1 MPGTLKL
8 PLWVVLGFAAGFLFS
23 ACVNGTAP
31 QGTPSPGRT
40 QALEKVAAEEVYRD
54 LVNRVLDSIGQG
66 TRLLSS
72 VGVQLSGSPEQA
84 TEAEGIV
91 RPVKGSF
98 ELARE
103 QLEKAAP
110 PPGYER
116 PHRQILDALSLYTL
130 AAEAL
135 LPGPEAQEAD
145 YWRFQELMQQAGK
158 NFHEGS
164 ASLDD
169 VRRSTAGD

>member
-1 MPGTLKL
+1 
-8 PLWVVLGFAAGFLFS
+8 VLGFAAGFLS
-23 ACVNGTAP
+23 AACVSGSAP
-31 QGTPSPGRT
+31 QGTPSPSRT
-40 QALEKVAAEEVYRD
+40 QALEEVAAEEEVYRQ
-54 LVNRVLDSIGQG
+54 LVNTVLDSIGRG

-72 VGVQLSGSPEQA
+72 VGVQLSGNPEQA
-84 TEAEGIV
+84 TEAESIV

-103 QLEKAAP
+103 QLEEAAP
-110 PPGYER
+110 PPGYEG

-135 LPGPEAQEAD
+135 LPGPEAQAAD

-164 ASLDD
+164 ASLDE
-169 VRRSTAGD
+169 VRRSTEQSVR